1 MLLAIALVVA
11 AADPSAF
18 DAAHKGALDL
28 DHPAM
33 AVKVLVGACDSGD
46 GTVSGEC
53 LENVKDLK
61 DKVTNKKVFI
71 DLGSGYDKLLSFAG
85 RNGDKTRFAWAPLY
99 DVGNGLAL
107 TVGKPSKISDNG
119 NVVMNKR
126 PIDGKSPD
134 DLMDMDLQRVC
145 STGMVGIRVVGK
157 FGKTWTMNGGGKT
170 VKGVT
175 FDVDALQL
183 YNARTGAVIFE
194 STQGL
199 H

>member
-1 MLLAIALVVA
+1 MLLLAALVL

-18 DAAHKGALDL
+18 DSAKKGALEL
-28 DHPAM
+28 EHPAN
-33 AVKVLVGACDSGD
+33 AVKVLVGACDSSD

-53 LENVKDLK
+53 LDNVKDLK
-61 DKVTNKKVFI
+61 DKVTNKKVYI

-85 RNGDKTRFAWAPLY
+85 RNGDKTKFAWAPLY

-107 TVGKPSKISDNG
+107 TVGKPQKISDNG

-126 PIDGKSPD
+126 PIEGKSPD
-134 DLMDMDLQRVC
+134 DLMDMDLQRVA

-157 FGKTWTMNGGGKT
+157 FGKTWTMSGGGKT
-170 VKGVT
+170 VKGVML
-175 FDVDALQL
+175 DVDALQL